1 MDILNGY
8 PVLEGLGKI
17 SKDQADEKALNEYSR
32 FRVIQD
38 RSYKNDFEKMI
49 KVVKQKSSRTKE

>member
-1 MDILNGY
+1 
-8 PVLEGLGKI
+8 VLEGLGKI